1 MKKITQD
8 QLVRMVSES
17 VSRIITESNSTCSEI
32 RQALNTLKGV
42 TESGFI
48 PFSSPSPSSTEL
60 TVRKNIEHA
69 ISSLEMALEACR
81 ELGYC
86 DSIEEGKTFHCGNTK
101 NFGDRK
107 RFKDEEEN
115 GDFTKRPK
123 SFGKKPKSNSSW
135 YDED

>member
-1 MKKITQD
+1 
-8 QLVRMVSES
+8 MVSES
-17 VSRIITESNSTCSEI
+17 VSRIITESSDSTSDMS
-32 RQALNTLKGV
+32 QALNILKDI

-48 PFSSPSPSSTEL
+48 PFASPAPSSTEL
-60 TVRKNIEHA
+60 IVKKNIEKA
-69 ISSLEMALEACR
+69 ISSIEIAIEACR
-81 ELGYC
+81 SLGYMRPM
-86 DSIEEGKTFHCGNTK
+86 EEGKTFHCGNTK

-115 GDFTKRPK
+115 GNFTKRPK